1 VEVASR
7 HVLNER
13 GAGRKVDPAAS
24 RRSREALP
32 LRRDKPI
39 LPTILRPACFAV
51 WPPHGPRTYAIR
63 CTDCRTCPVRK
74 EPPIRSRFL
83 LDDPRWFTCAPAR
96 ACYGLSL
103 FPVWTSGR
111 RRRVW
116 TSQGECPR
124 NSARGWL
131 PHLAVAL
138 LGAVPGLAVAAPLK
152 FPSSARTCSM
162 RIIPSRISR
171 SPEAASGLRCSEAS
185 SGR

>member
-1 VEVASR
+1 MEAASR
-7 HVLNER
+7 HVLDEC
-13 GAGRKVDPAAS
+13 GTGRKVAPAGS

-32 LRRDKPI
+32 LRRDRPI

-83 LDDPRWFTCAPAR
+83 LDDPRWFTCAPAQ

-116 TSQGECPR
+116 TSQSEWPR
-124 NSARGWL
+124 YSARGWL
-131 PHLAVAL
+131 PTWRSLYWAPCRAL
-138 LGAVPGLAVAAPLK
+138 QSPPL
-152 FPSSARTCSM
+152 PSLR
-162 RIIPSRISR
+162 RR
-171 SPEAASGLRCSEAS
+171 PEPVRCASFRAGFRVLRK
-185 SGR
+185 RPRD